1 MLTSAPTATPT
12 PSRSHDVL
20 ICGAGPAGLALACA
34 LHDRGLR
41 VRVLEQATE
50 ATLAEPADDGREIA
64 LTHRSRALLERL
76 GLWQRLSEVSPL
88 RRASVR
94 TSGSRVPLPFEG
106 AGAQDLGWLV
116 GNRHLRA
123 AAWAGACE
131 RGVSVLCERAVT
143 GFERDAQQARVSTRC
158 GEQHAAPLV
167 VAADSRF
174 SPLRRLA
181 GIGARHR
188 DFGRSALLVPLAH
201 ERDHEGLAQE
211 CFLEG
216 HTLALLPMTGQRSS
230 AVWTVTNAALPGIAA
245 MDDVQLAA
253 TIEAAAER
261 RLGAMRVAGARHIY
275 PLVAVWA
282 ERFVAPR
289 LALIG
294 DAAVGMH
301 PVTAH
306 GYNLGLYGIEA
317 LARRLQTGRDPGELA
332 PLLAYEAEHRR
343 VAGPLY
349 TGTNALVRFFTDDR
363 APVLAL
369 RRAVIDVAR
378 HLPPLRAAIARRL
391 TDAPALAQR

>member
-1 MLTSAPTATPT
+1 MTAQ
-12 PSRSHDVL
+12 VL

-34 LHDRGLR
+34 LHDRGLA
-41 VRVLEQATE
+41 VRVLEQSAE
-50 ATLAEPADDGREIA
+50 ATLAQPADDGREIA
-64 LTHRSRALLERL
+64 LTHRSRRLLESL
-76 GLWQRLSEVSPL
+76 GLWARLPDIAPL
-88 RRASVR
+88 RRATVR
-94 TSGSRVPLPFEG
+94 SSGTRRPLPFES
-106 AGAQDLGWLV
+106 AGQDLGWLV
-116 GNRHLRA
+116 SNHHIRA
-123 AAWAGACE
+123 AAWAAAQQRGIEVVCGA
-131 RGVSVLCERAVT
+131 AVT
-143 GFERDAQQARVSTRC
+143 GFERAGRIAVLRTRDGARH
-158 GEQHAAPLV
+158 EAPLV

-181 GIGARHR
+181 GIGARHQ

-201 ERDHEGLAQE
+201 EQDHGGLAQE

-216 HTLALLPMTGQRSS
+216 HTLALLPKTGRCSS
-230 AVWTVTNAALPGIAA
+230 AVWTIANAELPRIAAL
-245 MDDVQLAA
+245 DDAELAA
-253 TIEAAAER
+253 AIERAAEG
-261 RLGAMRVAGARHIY
+261 RLGAMRVAGARHVY

-282 ERFVAPR
+282 QRFAAPR

-317 LARRLQTGRDPGELA
+317 LARRLDSAGAPARDPGEIG

-343 VAGPLY
+343 AAGPLY

-378 HLPPLRAAIARRL
+378 HLPPLRAAITQRL
-391 TDAPALAQR
+391 IDAS

>member
-1 MLTSAPTATPT
+1 MTAALPAL
-12 PSRSHDVL
+12 PSGTDIL

-34 LHDRGLR
+34 LHDRGWP
-41 VRVLEQATE
+41 VAVLEQAD
-50 ATLAEPADDGREIA
+50 ADTLAAPADDGREIA
-64 LTHRSRALLERL
+64 LTHRSRRVLEGL
-76 GLWQRLSEVSPL
+76 GLWQRFTEVSPL

-94 TSGSRVPLPFEG
+94 SSGSRVPLPFDSDG
-106 AGAQDLGWLV
+106 QDLGWLV
-116 GNRHLRA
+116 PNHEIRA
-123 AAWAGACE
+123 AAWAA
-131 RGVSVLCERAVT
+131 A
-143 GFERDAQQARVSTRC
+143 QARDIPVHTGHSVVGLEPRGAALGVRTRD
-158 GEQHAAPLV
+158 GAALQARLV

-174 SPLRRLA
+174 STLRRLA

-201 ERDHEGLAQE
+201 ERDHQGLAQE

-216 HTLALLPMTGQRSS
+216 HTLALLPKRGLCSS
-230 AVWTVTNAALPGIAA
+230 AVWTVRNAELPRIQA
-245 MDDVQLAA
+245 MDDAELAA

-261 RLGAMRVAGARHIY
+261 RLGGMRVVGPRRIY

-317 LARRLQTGRDPGELA
+317 LARRLQPGSDPGAPA
-332 PLLAYEAEHRR
+332 PLQAYEAEHRR
-343 VAGPLY
+343 AAGPLY
-349 TGTNALVRFFTDDR
+349 AGTNALVRFFTDDR
-363 APVLAL
+363 PPVLAL
-369 RRAVIDVAR
+369 RRAVIDLAR
-378 HLPPLRAAIARRL
+378 HLPPLRAAITRRL
-391 TDAPALAQR
+391 VDA

>member
-1 MLTSAPTATPT
+1 MD
-12 PSRSHDVL
+12 DVL

-34 LHDRGLR
+34 LHDRGLT
-41 VRVLEQATE
+41 VRVLEQAE
-50 ATLAEPADDGREIA
+50 AAALARPTDDGREIA
-64 LTHRSRALLERL
+64 LTHRSRRLLEEL
-76 GLWQRLSEVSPL
+76 GLWRRLPDVAPL

-94 TSGSRVPLPFEG
+94 SSGSRMPLPFESTG
-106 AGAQDLGWLV
+106 QDLGWLV
-116 GNRHLRA
+116 GNYHLRA
-123 AAWAGACE
+123 AAWESVQE
-131 RGVSVLCERAVT
+131 RGIEVMCGRLAV
-143 GFERDAQQARVSTRC
+143 GLRREGGVAAVDTRC
-158 GEQHAAPLV
+158 GERHEARLV

-174 SPLRRLA
+174 SALRRLA

-216 HTLALLPMTGQRSS
+216 HTLALLPKTGRVSS
-230 AVWTVTNAALPGIAA
+230 AVWTVANADLPRIAS
-245 MDDVQLAA
+245 MNDGELAA
-253 TIEAAAER
+253 AIEAGAQA
-261 RLGAMRVAGARHIY
+261 RLGAMRVVGERHVY

-289 LALIG
+289 FALIG

-317 LARRLQTGRDPGELA
+317 LARRLDPALDPGEPA
-332 PLLAYEAEHRR
+332 ALLAYEAEHRR

-349 TGTNALVRFFTDDR
+349 AGTNALVRFFTDDR
-363 APVLAL
+363 APMLAM
-369 RRAVIDVAR
+369 RRAVIDLAR
-378 HLPPLRAAIARRL
+378 HLPPLRAAITRRL
-391 TDAPALAQR
+391 VDAA